1 MRWRIGFVFEFFGMG
16 LTRGIPVL
24 TFDKVDAS
32 RFASGE
38 DLVGDVRV

>member
-1 MRWRIGFVFEFFGMG
+1 MRWRDGFVFEVFGMN
-16 LTRGIPVL
+16 LTRGIL

>member
-1 MRWRIGFVFEFFGMG
+1 MRCRIGFVFEFFGKG
-16 LTRGIPVL
+16 LTLGIPVL

>member
-1 MRWRIGFVFEFFGMG
+1 MGLYLKFFGMS
-16 LTRGIPVL
+16 LTRGILVL